1 MDIKKSFGT
10 NSTLENEGVWIELGD
25 GASIKVARMGNKEN
39 KAILKKLITPHKIA
53 ARNDKLADGIW
64 DKIAV
69 ESIAA
74 TILLDWKG
82 IEDDGKP
89 LPYTKENATRLLTD
103 YKDFREQ
110 VASFS
115 SELAL
120 FQSNSE
126 AAAIKN

>member
-10 NSTLENEGVWIELGD
+10 SLALENEGVWIELGE
-25 GASIKVARMGNKEN
+25 GASIKVARVGNKEN
-39 KAILKKLITPHKIA
+39 KALLKKLIAPHKMA
-53 ARNDKLADGIW
+53 ARNDKLADEVW
-64 DKIAV
+64 EKITV
-69 ESIAA
+69 ESMAA

-82 IEDDGKP
+82 IEDDGKA
-89 LPYTKENATRLLTD
+89 LPYSKENAIRLLTD

-120 FQSNSE
+120 FQSNNE

>member
-10 NSTLENEGVWIELGD
+10 SLALENEGVWIELGE
-25 GASIKVARMGNKEN
+25 GASIKVARVGNKEN
-39 KAILKKLITPHKIA
+39 KALLKKLIAPHKMA
-53 ARNDKLADGIW
+53 ARNDKLADEVW
-64 DKIAV
+64 EKITV
-69 ESIAA
+69 ESMAA

-82 IEDDGKP
+82 IEDDGKA
-89 LPYTKENATRLLTD
+89 LPYNKENAIRLLTD

-120 FQSNSE
+120 FQSNNE

>member
-25 GASIKVARMGNKEN
+25 GASIKVARVGNKEN
-39 KAILKKLITPHKIA
+39 KAILKKLIAPHKMA
-53 ARNDKLADGIW
+53 ARNDKLADEIW
-64 DKIAV
+64 DKITV

>member
-39 KAILKKLITPHKIA
+39 KAILKKLIAPHKMA
-53 ARNDKLADGIW
+53 ARNDKLADEIW
-64 DKIAV
+64 DKITV
-69 ESIAA
+69 ESMAA

>member
-10 NSTLENEGVWIELGD
+10 SQTLENEGVWIELGE

-39 KAILKKLITPHKIA
+39 KALLKKLIAPHKMA
-53 ARNDKLADGIW
+53 ARNDKLADEIW
-64 DKIAV
+64 EKITV
-69 ESIAA
+69 ESMAA

-82 IEDDGKP
+82 IEDEGKT
-89 LPYTKENATRLLTD
+89 LPYSKENAIRLLTD

-120 FQSNSE
+120 FQSSSE

>member
-25 GASIKVARMGNKEN
+25 GASIKVARVGNKEN
-39 KAILKKLITPHKIA
+39 KAILKKLIAPHKMA
-53 ARNDKLADGIW
+53 ARNDKLADEIW
-64 DKIAV
+64 DKITV
-69 ESIAA
+69 ESMAA